1 MAEEPIFFSIIIPT
15 YNRPGLVRRA
25 LKSVYVQS
33 FKNYEVLV
41 INDGSNAD
49 YSSVEQEA
57 SHLEKLRYFYK
68 ENSGPSTTR
77 NHGID
82 NAKGKFI
89 CFLDDDDEY
98 LEDHLLVLHRLI
110 EKNKYEKG
118 LYKTLT
124 YLKTGEEIKKQ
135 VFAGL
140 PEGAKVIERV
150 FANIFGTCNVCISA
164 EIVEEYKFRAEI
176 PVSEDF
182 DLWARIALNHPLFES
197 DEYTTIYN
205 FHGSNTSLGDEEM
218 SQKKHIIAFKQIF
231 AIPGLKNE
239 LPIKY
244 WSGILQR
251 RYLWLSRE
259 QRRKKK
265 IISAIAS
272 RAISLY
278 YKLILN
284 LGTKK

>member
-110 EKNKYEKG
+110 EKNK
-118 LYKTLT
+118 
-124 YLKTGEEIKKQ
+124 
-135 VFAGL
+135 
-140 PEGAKVIERV
+140 
-150 FANIFGTCNVCISA
+150 
-164 EIVEEYKFRAEI
+164 
-176 PVSEDF
+176 
-182 DLWARIALNHPLFES
+182 
-197 DEYTTIYN
+197 
-205 FHGSNTSLGDEEM
+205 
-218 SQKKHIIAFKQIF
+218 
-231 AIPGLKNE
+231 
-239 LPIKY
+239 
-244 WSGILQR
+244 
-251 RYLWLSRE
+251 
-259 QRRKKK
+259 
-265 IISAIAS
+265 
-272 RAISLY
+272 
-278 YKLILN
+278 
-284 LGTKK
+284 